1 MKKAAV
7 IILALI
13 TALLVGSCG
22 KKEETKQIT
31 EQSEETVVNPMVES
45 DETELKKKAGL
56 GIKLPE
62 KASGV
67 TYYLINNEI
76 GQIGFDLGKKSYT
89 LRSKKAEA
97 ADDFSGLYY
106 TWTENKAVKVK
117 GNDAEA
123 HIFSQDG
130 TDLGSLIWFDSGK
143 GTAYTLTIE
152 GKTSAEDLVKTAESI
167 VK

>member
-13 TALLVGSCG
+13 TALLVSSCG
-22 KKEETKQIT
+22 KKEDTKQIT
-31 EQSEETVVNPMVES
+31 GQTKESVINPMVES
-45 DETELKKKAGL
+45 DETELKKKTGL

-67 TYYLINNEI
+67 SYYLINNEI

-89 LRSKKAEA
+89 LRSKKADA

-106 TWTENKAVKVK
+106 TWTESKEVKVK
-117 GNDAEA
+117 GNEAEV
-123 HIFSQDG
+123 HIYSAEG
-130 TDLGSLIWFDSGK
+130 TDLGSLIWFDQGK
-143 GTAYTLTIE
+143 GTAYTLTVE
-152 GKTSAEDLVKTAESI
+152 GKTTAEELVKTAESI